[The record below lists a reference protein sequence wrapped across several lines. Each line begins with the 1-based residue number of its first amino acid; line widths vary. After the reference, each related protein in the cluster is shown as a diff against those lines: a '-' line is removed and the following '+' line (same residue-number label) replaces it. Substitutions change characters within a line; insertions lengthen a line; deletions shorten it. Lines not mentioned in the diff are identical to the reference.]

1 MAGHRPPSSQLRQ
14 VNQLGISTH
23 VVYSSNSR
31 HVSFKCLVVCA
42 TANAIRVRDRG
53 GGGSEGEWAR
63 VLEHIFAS
71 VAGRELF
78 LNRTTLNDF
87 LLNYAALTFNYVNG
101 KVL

>member
-1 MAGHRPPSSQLRQ
+1 M
-14 VNQLGISTH
+14 
-23 VVYSSNSR
+23 
-31 HVSFKCLVVCA
+31 
-42 TANAIRVRDRG
+42 G
-53 GGGSEGEWAR
+53 GGVGGGRSTSS
-63 VLEHIFAS
+63 VAS